1 MVMDKILMI
10 RKESVMPHSFFFE
23 ENLPDNKQFI
33 LSEDTS
39 RHIAQVLRMKNGD
52 EISITNGQG
61 KILSAEIVNT
71 DKKKTEI
78 KVLGEQLISPAEPN
92 IAIAISLIKNNNRFE
107 WFIEKVTE
115 IGVSVIIPMI
125 CKRTEKNHFRG
136 ERIKS
141 IAISAMLQS
150 GQAWLPQISSPV
162 SIDEIIKDKRYSQK
176 FIAHCIKK
184 EKKDLTD
191 VVDKKSSRIILIGP
205 EGDFT
210 EEEVRGAI
218 QQNFIPITLGDTRL
232 RTETA
237 GLVAAVLLK

>member
-1 MVMDKILMI
+1 
-10 RKESVMPHSFFFE
+10 
-23 ENLPDNKQFI
+23 
-33 LSEDTS
+33 
-39 RHIAQVLRMKNGD
+39 
-52 EISITNGQG
+52 
-61 KILSAEIVNT
+61 
-71 DKKKTEI
+71 
-78 KVLGEQLISPAEPN
+78 
-92 IAIAISLIKNNNRFE
+92 
-107 WFIEKVTE
+107 
-115 IGVSVIIPMI
+115 MI